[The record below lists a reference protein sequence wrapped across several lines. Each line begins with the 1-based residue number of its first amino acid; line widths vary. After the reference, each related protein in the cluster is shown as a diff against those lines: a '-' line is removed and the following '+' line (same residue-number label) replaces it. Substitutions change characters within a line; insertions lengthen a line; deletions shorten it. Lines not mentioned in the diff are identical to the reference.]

1 MVYLNWNSF
10 YIIRFYS
17 ELWNNRKTTVILT
30 INGKN
35 CLLFYLNAYV
45 LTPKPALLHM
55 GSFNSQKCGWALA
68 REVFV
73 VEFSVSLTPLQP
85 QSVHNHVTFT
95 ANSSVTPVT
104 LSWDFGDLSPRANT
118 TGTVSTT
125 SAHKYG
131 LPGSYT
137 VSLTA
142 LAGHKKV
149 REKRTGF

>member
-1 MVYLNWNSF
+1 
-10 YIIRFYS
+10 
-17 ELWNNRKTTVILT
+17 
-30 INGKN
+30 
-35 CLLFYLNAYV
+35 
-45 LTPKPALLHM
+45 M

-73 VEFSVSLTPLQP
+73 VEFSVSLTPLQL
-85 QSVHNHVTFT
+85 QSVHNHITFT

-131 LPGSYT
+131 LPGSYI

-142 LAGHKKV
+142 WAGHKKV
-149 REKRTGF
+149 REKNGILNHLFIQAEVFMYVQRDFF